1 MNKTDQ
7 DERDHVLERSLTVR
21 QLIEELQDQDPDA
34 RVLFACDYGDYH
46 HTQQTLTVGSTEEFD
61 TSNLR
66 TSGYSQSGLAL
77 IEENNEPDEERDDDY
92 EGQPIVI
99 LQS

>member
-1 MNKTDQ
+1 MNKTEQ
-7 DERDHVLERSLTVR
+7 DERDHVLERALTVR
-21 QLIEELQDQDPDA
+21 HLIEELENQDPDA
-34 RVLFACDYGDYH
+34 RVLFVCDYGDYH
-46 HTQQTLTVGSTEEFD
+46 HTQQALTVSSSEEYD

-66 TSGYSQSGLAL
+66 TSAYSHSGIAL
-77 IEENNEPDEERDDDY
+77 IEESGEPDEPHEDDY